1 MKGYEKNTGNAIV
14 LIVDDVEIN
23 REILDG
29 IIKDMGYSTVLAE
42 NGAQALER
50 IREGLPNLVLTDIS
64 MPEMDGYELCSA
76 LKANV
81 ETRDIPIIF
90 ISAFD
95 ATEDI
100 VKGFG
105 IGGGDYITKP
115 FIPELVRARVKVH
128 LKLYEAT
135 LQVRE
140 ANRRL
145 QVSVKEQLK
154 QMEQERKDMLY
165 ALAGVAAEYSSHGK
179 DYIERMRHNC
189 RVLAQSMQISPLFD
203 DVISDSF
210 KAAKE
215 IAAGRVDIELVKY
228 HNDEFGE
235 LVDEY
240 QHVINNTKYQSKV
253 AEEVAN
259 GNLTINVKPASAD
272 DVLGNSLKK
281 LVEENHRVLSNIN
294 DAGYQVTIGASQV
307 ASASQS
313 LAQGTTEQASAIE
326 QITASIDEITEKTKQ
341 NASQAN
347 EAAKLVANA
356 IQDVKEGNAK
366 MQDMMVAMEDIN
378 KSSESIS
385 KIIKVIDDIGMRLW
399 RLQEQERQ
407 EKALR

>member
-1 MKGYEKNTGNAIV
+1 MKDMKMKTKMVIGFIIPIV
-14 LIVDDVEIN
+14 FTIINVIFGMMSVSSINKIVVEMQNEQVEVVEAKMEEIGADKAKA
-23 REILDG
+23 EILADTLETTATDDIENISSRAMTSNMISFG
-29 IIKDMGYSTVLAE
+29 LVIISVIITV
-42 NGAQALER
+42 
-50 IREGLPNLVLTDIS
+50 
-64 MPEMDGYELCSA
+64 
-76 LKANV
+76 
-81 ETRDIPIIF
+81 IIA
-90 ISAFD
+90 IML
-95 ATEDI
+95 I
-100 VKGFG
+100 K
-105 IGGGDYITKP
+105 IINK
-115 FIPELVRARVKVH
+115 
-128 LKLYEAT
+128 
-135 LQVRE
+135 
-140 ANRRL
+140 
-145 QVSVKEQLK
+145 SVEQL
-154 QMEQERKDMLY
+154 
-165 ALAGVAAEYSSHGK
+165 S
-179 DYIERMRHNC
+179 
-189 RVLAQSMQISPLFD
+189 
-203 DVISDSF
+203 